1 MSDALTVGMAELK
14 VSAGPEKLSVHG
26 LGSCVVLALYDPE
39 AKVAGLAHAML
50 PTAHGAAASNGEKP
64 GKFCDQAVPALLAQM
79 EAAGAQRARVYARL
93 VGGST
98 MFSFPSANKQG
109 PAALGERNLVA
120 AREALQAAGISIKAE
135 DSGGSQGRSLE
146 LTPEDGSLTVWTA
159 FQYVRWL

>member
-1 MSDALTVGMAELK
+1 MSEALTVGMAELK

-50 PTAHGAAASNGEKP
+50 PYAAGSSAGSDEKP
-64 GKFCDQAVPALLAQM
+64 GKFCDQAVPALIGAMQAL
-79 EAAGAQRARVYARL
+79 GAQRQHIFARL
-93 VGGST
+93 VGGAT
-98 MFSFPSANKQG
+98 MFSFGSAAKGAQ
-109 PAALGERNLVA
+109 PALGERNLQA
-120 AREALQAAGISIKAE
+120 AREALQAAGISVKAE

>member
-1 MSDALTVGMAELK
+1 MSEALTVGMAELK

-50 PTAHGAAASNGEKP
+50 PTAKGSAGDDEKP
-64 GKFCDQAVPALLAQM
+64 GKFCDRAVPALLSQM
-79 EAAGAQRARVYARL
+79 EAAGAKRARVFARL

-98 MFSFPSANKQG
+98 MFSFPSSNKQG
-109 PAALGERNLVA
+109 PAALGERNLAA
-120 AREALQAAGISIKAE
+120 AREALQSAGIAIKAE

>member
-1 MSDALTVGMAELK
+1 MADAVTVGMAELK

-50 PTAHGAAASNGEKP
+50 PTATGSAADSGEKP
-64 GKFCDQAVPALLAQM
+64 GKFCDRSVPALLAEM
-79 EAAGAQRARVYARL
+79 EAKGAQRARIFARL

-98 MFSFPSANKQG
+98 MFSFPSGGKPG
-109 PAALGERNLVA
+109 LAALGERNLAA
-120 AREALQAAGISIKAE
+120 AREALQAAGIKIKAE
-135 DSGGSQGRSLE
+135 DTGGSQGRSLE